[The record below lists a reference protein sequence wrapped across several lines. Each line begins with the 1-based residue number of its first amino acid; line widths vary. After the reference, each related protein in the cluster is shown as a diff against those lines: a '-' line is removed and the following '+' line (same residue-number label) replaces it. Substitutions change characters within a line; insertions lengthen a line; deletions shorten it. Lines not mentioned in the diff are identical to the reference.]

1 MKDLIQS
8 LCGKLEDLGINPIT
22 LLTAIGIFLILVI
35 LIAVFFIFPKLF
47 GILLIIATC
56 EAIIA
61 LIYVMLEC

>member
-1 MKDLIQS
+1 MKDLIQN

-22 LLTAIGIFLILVI
+22 LLKAIGIFLILVI

-47 GILLIIATC
+47 GILLIIAIC

-61 LIYVMLEC
+61 LIYIMLEC